1 MLDVSLGYN
10 RSMEIAFERLTK
22 IYDNGVKALSNLDL
36 VIDSGELLAVVGP
49 SGCGKTTTLRLIA
62 GLEEP
67 TEGTIRIGGQ
77 VVNEVPARQRNV
89 GMVFQRPALN
99 PQQTVRGNLQF
110 GMELRRPWFRRLFRF
125 LSHPAS
131 NPSVVE
137 VAQALGL
144 DNELNRFPAELSGGQ
159 EQRVALGRALIRR
172 PGVLLLDEPL
182 GHLDSPLRVDLRR
195 QLHLLHQRFPATMV
209 YVTHDPQEALAL
221 GDRVAVLDRGTL
233 QQVDTP
239 ERLLRR
245 PINRQV
251 ARLLCQGRG
260 PLNSLDGELRGE
272 NLVFSLPG
280 LDISVPESP
289 AKSWM
294 AFRGRPVTVGI
305 RPEDIEVSERNSRPG
320 VLHMKV
326 DLIELLDEGFMAT
339 CSGSGLLL
347 SGMCQSRFVRG
358 QDVMLTIAWQNTML
372 FDGLTGQTLAWSG

>member
-1 MLDVSLGYN
+1 
-10 RSMEIAFERLTK
+10 MEIALERVTK
-22 IYDNGVKALSNLDL
+22 VYDNGVKALSNLDF
-36 VIDSGELLAVVGP
+36 VIHSGELLAVVGP

-67 TEGTIRIGGQ
+67 TEGTIRMGGR
-77 VVNEVPARQRNV
+77 VVNSVPPRLRNV

-99 PQQTVRGNLQF
+99 PQQTVRGNLEF
-110 GMELRRPWFRRLFRF
+110 GMELRQPWFRRLFRF
-125 LSHPAS
+125 PHPDP

-144 DNELNRFPAELSGGQ
+144 DNELDRLPAELSGGQ

-172 PGVLLLDEPL
+172 PDVLLLDEPL

-221 GDRVAVLDRGTL
+221 GNRVAVLDRGTL

-245 PINRQV
+245 PVNRQV
-251 ARLLCQGRG
+251 ARLCQGRG
-260 PLNSLDGELRGE
+260 PLNLLDGQLGGE

-305 RPEDIEVSERNSRPG
+305 RPEDIEISERNSRPG

-347 SGMCQSRFVRG
+347 SGMCHSRFVRG